1 VTPKQLKVLDFVRDF
16 IRERGVAP
24 TLEEIASHMR
34 VCKVTARQYLQ
45 ALERRGAISR
55 KKYGWRGIE
64 INSLWNMHRD
74 GIRLPLLGC
83 IAAGSPLEAV
93 EIPET
98 LDLDENFAAGEDLFA
113 LRVKGDSMVEEG
125 ILDGDYVIIQKRE
138 AAQNGDTVVALLDDG
153 TATLKKFYR
162 EKNRIRLQPANEKL
176 KPLYVKTVAIQG
188 VVRGVF
194 RRV

>member
-1 VTPKQLKVLDFVRDF
+1 MTPKQLKVLDFVRDF

-45 ALERRGAISR
+45 ALERCGAISR

-64 INSLWNMHRD
+64 INSLWSMRRG

-98 LDLDENFAAGEDLFA
+98 LDITESLGSGKDLFA
-113 LRVKGDSMVEEG
+113 LRVKGDSMIEDG
-125 ILDGDYVIIQKRE
+125 ILNGDYVIIQKRE
-138 AAQNGDTVVALLDDG
+138 TARTGDTVVALLDNG
-153 TATLKKFYR
+153 EATLKKFYR
-162 EKNRIRLQPANEKL
+162 EKNRIRLQPANKKL
-176 KPLYVKTVAIQG
+176 KPIYVKSLSIQG
-188 VVRGVF
+188 VVKGVF
-194 RRV
+194 RPV